1 METKFCTL
9 TQLRGMCWK
18 ENRLH
23 FISILLK
30 WESYTLITTYFFN
43 ILLCILFQSS
53 FLSKSMFYKETYL
66 WRFDKFFS

>member
-18 ENRLH
+18 ENRSH
-23 FISILLK
+23 FISILVK
-30 WESYTLITTYFFN
+30 WESYTLITIYSFS

-53 FLSKSMFYKETYL
+53 FLSKSMLCMET
-66 WRFDKFFS
+66 FEDIQ